1 MPELP
6 FPDDVRALLAKP
18 NPAVVATLR
27 SDGQPVSVATWYL
40 LEDDD
45 RVLLNMDDTRVRLKH
60 LRRDPRVTLT
70 VLDEG
75 SWYTHVSLIGRVEGL
90 TPTTGLVDIDRLSS
104 HYGGNPYP
112 DRESP
117 RTSAWLTVETVARL
131 GRRQGLTPTRRSGR
145 VERPGAPGRRV
156 RGPRPSRRRP

>member
-6 FPDDVRALLAKP
+6 FPDDVRALLTKP

-45 RVLLNMDDTRVRLKH
+45 RVLLNMDATRVRLKH
-60 LRRDPRVTLT
+60 LRADPRVTLT
-70 VLDEG
+70 VLDEDN
-75 SWYTHVSLIGRVEGL
+75 WYTHVSMVGRIVETRDDEGH
-90 TPTTGLVDIDRLSS
+90 VDIDRLST

-112 DRESP
+112 DRDSP
-117 RTSAWLTVETVARL
+117 RVSAWM
-131 GRRQGLTPTRRSGR
+131 Q
-145 VERPGAPGRRV
+145 VERWHGWGAARD
-156 RGPRPSRRRP
+156 

>member
-18 NPAVVATLR
+18 NPAVVTTLR

-45 RVLLNMDDTRVRLKH
+45 RVLLNMDVTRVRLKH

-70 VLDEG
+70 ALDEAE
-75 SWYTHVSLIGRVEGL
+75 WYTHVSLIGRIVEL
-90 TPTTGLVDIDRLSS
+90 RDDKGLVDIDRLST
-104 HYGGNPYP
+104 HYGGGPYP
-112 DRESP
+112 NRDSP
-117 RTSAWLTVETVARL
+117 RVSALMQIDRWH
-131 GRRQGLTPTRRSGR
+131 GW
-145 VERPGAPGRRV
+145 GAAKD
-156 RGPRPSRRRP
+156 

>member
-6 FPDDVRALLAKP
+6 FTDDVRTLLTKP
-18 NPAVVATLR
+18 NPAVVTTLR
-27 SDGQPVSVATWYL
+27 SDGQPISVATWYL

-70 VLDEG
+70 ILDEA

-90 TPTTGLVDIDRLSS
+90 APDEGLVDIDRLSV

-117 RTSAWLTVETVARL
+117 RTSAWLVVEKWH
-131 GRRQGLTPTRRSGR
+131 GW
-145 VERPGAPGRRV
+145 GAAK
-156 RGPRPSRRRP
+156 S